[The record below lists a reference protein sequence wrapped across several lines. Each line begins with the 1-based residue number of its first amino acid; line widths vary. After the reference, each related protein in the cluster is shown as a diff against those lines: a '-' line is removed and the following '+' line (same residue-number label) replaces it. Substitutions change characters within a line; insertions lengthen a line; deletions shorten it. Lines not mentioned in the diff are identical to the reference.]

1 MAAANEARGNFMLQI
16 TESSKS
22 VDQATADLQETV
34 KKHGFGVLHIYDLK
48 ATLKEKGAPIEND
61 CRVLEVCN
69 PQQAQKVLSSD
80 MSMNIALPC
89 RVSVYEQDGRTWI
102 GLLSPKAMLGLMSDR
117 PELKEVAAEV
127 EAAMQRM
134 IEDAK

>member
-1 MAAANEARGNFMLQI
+1 VKQI
-16 TESSKS
+16 TETSKS
-22 VDQATADLQETV
+22 VEQATADLQEAV

-48 ATLKEKGAPIEND
+48 ATLKEKGAPIDNE

-80 MSMNIALPC
+80 MSMNMALPC
-89 RVSVYEQDGRTWI
+89 RVSVYEEDGQTRI
-102 GLLSPKAMLGLMSDR
+102 GLMSPKEMLGLMSDR
-117 PELKEVAAEV
+117 PELKMVAAEV
-127 EAAMQRM
+127 EAAMHRM

>member
-1 MAAANEARGNFMLQI
+1 MKQI

-22 VDQATADLQETV
+22 VEQATADLQEAV

-48 ATLKEKGAPIEND
+48 ATLKEKGAPIENE

-80 MSMNIALPC
+80 MSMNMALPC
-89 RVSVYEQDGRTWI
+89 RVSVYEQDGRTRI
-102 GLLSPKAMLGLMSDR
+102 GLLSPKEMLGLLSDR
-117 PELKEVAAEV
+117 PELADVAAEV

>member
-1 MAAANEARGNFMLQI
+1 VKQV

-22 VDQATADLQETV
+22 VEQATADLQEAV

-48 ATLKEKGAPIEND
+48 ATLKDKGAPIENE

-69 PQQAQKVLSSD
+69 PQQAQKVLSND
-80 MSMNIALPC
+80 MSMNMALPC
-89 RVSVYEQDGRTWI
+89 RVSVYEQDGHTRI
-102 GLLSPKAMLGLMSDR
+102 GLLSPKEMLTQMSDR
-117 PELKEVAAEV
+117 PELAEVAAEV
-127 EAAMQRM
+127 EAAMLRM

>member
-1 MAAANEARGNFMLQI
+1 MKQV

-22 VDQATADLQETV
+22 VEQATADLQEAV

-48 ATLKEKGAPIEND
+48 ATLKEKGAPIENE

-69 PQQAQKVLSSD
+69 PQQAQKVLSND
-80 MSMNIALPC
+80 MSMNMALPC
-89 RVSVYEQDGRTWI
+89 RVSVYEQDGHTRI
-102 GLLSPKAMLGLMSDR
+102 GLLSPKEMLTQMSDR
-117 PELKEVAAEV
+117 PELAEVAAEV
-127 EAAMQRM
+127 EAAMLRM

>member
-1 MAAANEARGNFMLQI
+1 MKQI

-22 VDQATADLQETV
+22 VEQATADLQEAV

-48 ATLKEKGAPIEND
+48 ATLKEKGAPIENE

-69 PQQAQKVLSSD
+69 PHQAQKVLASD
-80 MSMNIALPC
+80 MSMNMALPC
-89 RVSVYEQDGRTWI
+89 RVSVYEQEGRTRI
-102 GLLSPKAMLGLMSDR
+102 GLLSPKDMLGLLSDR
-117 PELKEVAAEV
+117 PELAEVAAEV

-134 IEDAK
+134 IEDAR

>member
-1 MAAANEARGNFMLQI
+1 MKQV

-22 VDQATADLQETV
+22 VEQATADLQEAV

-48 ATLKEKGAPIEND
+48 ATLKEKGAPIENE

-69 PQQAQKVLSSD
+69 PQQAQKVLTSD
-80 MSMNIALPC
+80 MSMNMALPC
-89 RVSVYEQDGRTWI
+89 RVSVYEQDGRTRI
-102 GLLSPKAMLGLMSDR
+102 GLLSPKEMLTQLSDR
-117 PELKEVAAEV
+117 PELAEVAAEV
-127 EAAMQRM
+127 EAAMLRM

>member
-1 MAAANEARGNFMLQI
+1 MAAVNKVRRNAMLQI

-22 VDQATADLQETV
+22 VDQATADLEQAV

-48 ATLKEKGAPIEND
+48 ATLKEKGAPIENE

-102 GLLSPKAMLGLMSDR
+102 GLLSPKAMLELMSDR
-117 PELKEVAAEV
+117 PELKEVASEV
-127 EAAMQRM
+127 ETAMQRM

>member
-1 MAAANEARGNFMLQI
+1 MKQI

-22 VDQATADLQETV
+22 VEQATADLQEAV

-48 ATLKEKGAPIEND
+48 ATLKEKGAPIENE

-69 PQQAQKVLSSD
+69 PQQAQKVLASD
-80 MSMNIALPC
+80 MSMNMALPC
-89 RVSVYEQDGRTWI
+89 RVSVYEQDGRTRI
-102 GLLSPKAMLGLMSDR
+102 GLLSPKEMLGLLSDQ
-117 PELKEVAAEV
+117 PELADVAAEV

>member
-1 MAAANEARGNFMLQI
+1 MKQI

-22 VDQATADLQETV
+22 VEQATADLQEAV

-48 ATLKEKGAPIEND
+48 ATLKEKGAPIENE

-80 MSMNIALPC
+80 MSMNMALPC
-89 RVSVYEQDGRTWI
+89 RVSVYEQDGRTRI
-102 GLLSPKAMLGLMSDR
+102 GLLSPKEMLGLLSDQ
-117 PELKEVAAEV
+117 PELADVAAEV

>member
-1 MAAANEARGNFMLQI
+1 MLQI

-22 VDQATADLQETV
+22 VDQASADLQEAV

-102 GLLSPKAMLGLMSDR
+102 GLLSPKVMLGLMSDR

>member
-1 MAAANEARGNFMLQI
+1 MKQI

-22 VDQATADLQETV
+22 VEQATADLQEAV

-48 ATLKEKGAPIEND
+48 ATLKEKGAPIENE

-80 MSMNIALPC
+80 MSMNMALPC
-89 RVSVYEQDGRTWI
+89 RVSVYEQDGRTRI
-102 GLLSPKAMLGLMSDR
+102 GLLSPKEMLGQLSDQ
-117 PELKEVAAEV
+117 PELAEVAGEV

>member
-1 MAAANEARGNFMLQI
+1 MAAAKETGRNLVKQI
-16 TESSKS
+16 TETSKS
-22 VDQATADLQETV
+22 VEQATADLQEAV

-48 ATLKEKGAPIEND
+48 ATLKEKGAPIENE

-80 MSMNIALPC
+80 MSMNMALPC
-89 RVSVYEQDGRTWI
+89 RVSVYEQEGRTRI
-102 GLLSPKAMLGLMSDR
+102 GLLSPKDMLGMLSDR
-117 PELKEVAAEV
+117 PELAQVAAEV
-127 EAAMQRM
+127 ETAMQRM